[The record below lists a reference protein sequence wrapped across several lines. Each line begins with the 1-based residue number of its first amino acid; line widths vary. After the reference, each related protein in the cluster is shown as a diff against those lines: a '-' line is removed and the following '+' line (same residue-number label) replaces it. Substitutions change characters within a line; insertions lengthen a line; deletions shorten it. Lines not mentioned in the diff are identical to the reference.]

1 MNREDFI
8 QRAALT
14 ALPECIRIIFNDTVI
29 KNIGNRIE
37 TTDAIYKATD
47 IAERIAVFLCDK
59 IEEYDPE
66 VIKKKQSEKEEWIR
80 ELLAYPISYFTRS
93 NRIRSLLLNAGY
105 RTVADLV
112 KSKKEDL
119 RSIKGVGGRTITDLE
134 DLLERNDLYFG
145 MDISKYE

>member
-37 TTDAIYKATD
+37 TANAIYKATD

-66 VIKKKQSEKEEWIR
+66 VIKKKQSEKEELIR
-80 ELLAYPISYFTRS
+80 ELLAYPISYITRS
-93 NRIRSLLLNAGY
+93 NTIRSLLLNAGY

-112 KSKKEDL
+112 KSKKADL
-119 RSIKGVGGRTITDLE
+119 RSIKGVGGKTITYLE
-134 DLLERNDLYFG
+134 DILERHDLYFG
-145 MDISKYE
+145 MDISKYK

>member
-37 TTDAIYKATD
+37 TANAIYKATD

-66 VIKKKQSEKEEWIR
+66 VIKKKQSEKEELIR
-80 ELLAYPISYFTRS
+80 EFLAYPISYITGS
-93 NRIRSLLLNAGY
+93 NTIRSLLLNAGY

-112 KSKKEDL
+112 KSKKADL
-119 RSIKGVGGRTITDLE
+119 RSIKGVGGKTITYLE
-134 DLLERNDLYFG
+134 DILERHDLYFG
-145 MDISKYE
+145 MDISKYK